1 MVIARLIERKRDG
14 GTLTDAEWRELML
27 RYAAGDVPDYQ
38 MAALAMAIVFR
49 GLDAAELVAL
59 TDAML
64 QSGAALE
71 RPASGPPRIDKHSTG
86 GVGDLTSLLLAPMLA
101 ALGVHVPMMSG
112 RGLGHTGGTLDKLE
126 SIPGFR
132 TAIPLDEAS
141 RQLEAIGVVMFGQ
154 TDQIAPADRRLY
166 ALRDVTGTVE
176 SIPLIAASIMS
187 KKLAEGLDGLV
198 LDVKVGSGAFLPGID
213 RARQLART
221 MVALGAR
228 SGCRTVAR
236 LTAMDRP
243 LALAAGNALEVR
255 EAIAGLRG
263 ERDDA
268 MMQVTYALGAEMVRL
283 AGLAA
288 EEGQALE
295 MLRGVIADGRALERF
310 RAVIEHQGGDPHVVD
325 DPDLLPTAPVRRQV
339 LAGQRGAMP
348 PLPPRALG
356 EQVLVLG
363 GGRRVSSDMIDPT
376 VGLILLVPPGTAV
389 DPRDPVLE
397 IHARNDTTADAVA
410 SALTG
415 VLEAAWSG
423 AEAMLPLLL
432 ERIEQGDPPSSGVI
446 T

>member
-14 GTLTDAEWRELML
+14 GTLTDREWQELMH

-38 MAALAMAIVFR
+38 MAALAMAIMFR
-49 GLDAAELVAL
+49 GLHAAELVAL

-64 QSGAALE
+64 QSGASLE

-101 ALGVHVPMMSG
+101 SLGVHVPMMSG

-132 TAIPLDEAS
+132 TAIPLDEAA

-154 TDQIAPADRRLY
+154 TDEIAPADRRLY

-263 ERDDA
+263 DRDDA

-283 AGLAA
+283 AGLASDERHA
-288 EEGQALE
+288 MLL
-295 MLRGVIADGRALERF
+295 LRGVIADGRALERF
-310 RAVIEHQGGDPHVVD
+310 RDVIQRQGGDPRVVD
-325 DPDLLPTAPVRRQV
+325 DLDLLPTAPVRRQ
-339 LAGQRGAMP
+339 LPAGQRGTMP

-363 GGRRVSSDMIDPT
+363 GGRRVSSDTIDPA
-376 VGLILLVPPGTAV
+376 VGLVLLVPPGTAV
-389 DPRDPVLE
+389 ESHDRVIE
-397 IHARNDTTADAVA
+397 IHARDDATADAVA

-415 VLEAAWSG
+415 VIDAAWTG
-423 AEAMLPLLL
+423 AEALLPLLL
-432 ERIEQGDPPSSGVI
+432 ERIEQDDPPSSGVI